1 MFLWLCFSGYV
12 PLGLL
17 LLLRSSGYAPLI
29 MFLWLRPSSY
39 VALVLCRSRY
49 VLRSKLKV
57 SGVLC
62 CYVPLVIFLWLCAS
76 DNAPLVLL
84 LLLGSSGYML
94 HCLCSS
100 GYVPLFLRPLLP
112 QSFSLLVSSSLRPLV
127 P

>member
-1 MFLWLCFSGYV
+1 MLLSLCFSGYV
-12 PLGLL
+12 RLVMLL
-17 LLLRSSGYAPLI
+17 FFYSSG
-29 MFLWLRPSSY
+29 
-39 VALVLCRSRY
+39 Y
-49 VLRSKLKV
+49 VLRSELKV

-76 DNAPLVLL
+76 DNASLVLL

-94 HCLCSS
+94 HRLCSS

-112 QSFSLLVSSSLRPLV
+112 QSFSLLVSSSLRRLV